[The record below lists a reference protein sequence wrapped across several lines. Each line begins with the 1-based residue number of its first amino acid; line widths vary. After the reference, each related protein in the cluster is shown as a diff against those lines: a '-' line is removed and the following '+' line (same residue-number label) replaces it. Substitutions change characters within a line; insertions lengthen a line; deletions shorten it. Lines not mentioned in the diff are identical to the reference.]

1 MWLRLGPRDGLVP
14 GLRGRGGQKARR
26 FRALSW
32 VRRFLA
38 VSSGMGLRMCG
49 HLTDSPSAQ
58 GLVMISLSP
67 TQGGTIS
74 WRQEHKLFS
83 DRPLEKMARLID
95 LVVGMVTGLCLD
107 GSVPRSASRGLV
119 NRYGIPGEHLANT
132 YAVPIRHLSDTYPT
146 SIQHLSNIYPTR
158 VASDGTELRR
168 TRVAAVEV
176 EQLQ

>member
-1 MWLRLGPRDGLVP
+1 MDPVRLRLGSRDGLVP
-14 GLRGRGGQKARR
+14 GLRGRGCQKARR

-32 VRRFLA
+32 VRRLA

-83 DRPLEKMARLID
+83 DRPLENMARLID
-95 LVVGMVTGLCLD
+95 LVVGMVTGLYLD
-107 GSVPRSASRGLV
+107 GSVTRSASRGLV
-119 NRYGIPGEHLANT
+119 NHYGIPGEHLANT

-146 SIQHLSNIYPTR
+146 SIRHLSDTR
-158 VASDGTELRR
+158 RF
-168 TRVAAVEV
+168 
-176 EQLQ
+176 